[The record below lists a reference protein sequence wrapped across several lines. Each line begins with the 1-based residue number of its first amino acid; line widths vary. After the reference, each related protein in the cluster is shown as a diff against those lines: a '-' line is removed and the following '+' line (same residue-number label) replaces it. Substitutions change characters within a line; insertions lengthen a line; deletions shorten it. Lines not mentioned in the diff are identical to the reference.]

1 MDWSAGVLACIRPAR
16 FSQPRR
22 LRSSQMLQLAQSS
35 GSDYNASL
43 SNDLKL
49 VAQSR
54 RRRIAKAQVNN
65 LLYIRV
71 GEESSKLANEQFDV
85 TVIGSGPGGYVAA
98 VRAGQL
104 GLKVAIV
111 EKDKRLG
118 GTCTLRGC
126 IPTKQLLMSAHIYEQ
141 MQHAADFGV
150 QASGIQLAFADVQ
163 KRKDKVVMKNSKGI
177 EYLMKKNKATVFKGT
192 GKLSLPGKV
201 EVTDAEGNKQT
212 IQTKNIIIATGS
224 VVRPIPGFE
233 TDGVHV
239 VNSDHILE
247 LKDVPKS
254 LIVMG
259 SGAVGVEFASVY
271 SRFGAETTI
280 VELLPRLVP
289 LEDEEVSKELE
300 RSFRKR
306 GIKSQVDTKLEKL
319 EKTETGVRV
328 TGKTGK
334 GEAVTLEAEMLLV
347 AVGRM
352 PYTQGL
358 GLEGTKIKVD
368 RGFIAVDEYQQTA
381 EKGVYAIGDVVPTPL
396 LAHLASKEGI
406 VAVEHMAGKK
416 DVRPINLRLVPNCT
430 YCDPEV
436 ASVGLTEAKAKE
448 LGYDVKVGKFPFSA
462 SGKAR
467 IIGEEEGFVK
477 IVAEKKYDEVLGV
490 HIIGPHA
497 TELIAEACVAMQLET
512 TADELGRT
520 MHAHPTVSEAV
531 MEAAEGV
538 HDMAVHI

>member
-1 MDWSAGVLACIRPAR
+1 M
-16 FSQPRR
+16 
-22 LRSSQMLQLAQSS
+22 
-35 GSDYNASL
+35 
-43 SNDLKL
+43 
-49 VAQSR
+49 
-54 RRRIAKAQVNN
+54 
-65 LLYIRV
+65 
-71 GEESSKLANEQFDV
+71 

-98 VRAGQL
+98 IRAAQL
-104 GLKVAIV
+104 GLKTAIV

-126 IPTKQLLMSAHIYEQ
+126 IPTKQLLMSAHVYEQ

-177 EYLMKKNKATVFKGT
+177 EYLMKKNKITAFSGT
-192 GKLSLPGKV
+192 GRLALPGKV
-201 EVTDAEGNKQT
+201 EVTSADGKKDT
-212 IQTKNIIIATGS
+212 INTKSMIIATGS
-224 VVRPIPGFE
+224 VVRPIAGFE
-233 TDGVHV
+233 TDGERV

-247 LKDVPKS
+247 LKEIPKS

-259 SGAVGVEFASVY
+259 CGAVGVEFASIY
-271 SRFGAETTI
+271 SRFGADTTA

-289 LEDEEVSKELE
+289 LEDEEISKELE

-306 GIKSQVDTKLEKL
+306 GIKSQVDTKLDKL
-319 EKTETGVRV
+319 EKTDKGVTV
-328 TGKTGK
+328 SGKTSK
-334 GEAVTLEAEMLLV
+334 GEPVKLQAEMLLV

-352 PYTQGL
+352 PYTEGL
-358 GLEGTKIKVD
+358 GIEGTKITVEN
-368 RGFIAVDEYQQTA
+368 GFIKVDEYQQTGEA
-381 EKGVYAIGDVVPTPL
+381 HVYAIGDVVPTPL

-406 VAVEHMAGKK
+406 VAVEHIAGHK

-436 ASVGLTEAKAKE
+436 ASVGLTETKARE
-448 LGYDVKVGKFPFSA
+448 AGYDVKVGKFPFSA

-467 IIGEEEGFVK
+467 ILGEEEGFVK
-477 IVAEKKYDEVLGV
+477 IVSESKYDEILGV

-497 TELIAEACVAMQLET
+497 TELIAEACVAMQLES
-512 TADELGRT
+512 TAEELGRT

-531 MEAAEGV
+531 MEAAENVQGL
-538 HDMAVHI
+538 AIHI

>member
-1 MDWSAGVLACIRPAR
+1 M
-16 FSQPRR
+16 
-22 LRSSQMLQLAQSS
+22 
-35 GSDYNASL
+35 
-43 SNDLKL
+43 
-49 VAQSR
+49 
-54 RRRIAKAQVNN
+54 
-65 LLYIRV
+65 
-71 GEESSKLANEQFDV
+71 ANEQFDV
-85 TVIGSGPGGYVAA
+85 TIIGSGPGGYVAA
-98 VRAGQL
+98 IRAGQL
-104 GLKVAIV
+104 GLKAAIV
-111 EKDKRLG
+111 EKDTRLG

-126 IPTKQLLMSAHIYEQ
+126 IPTKQMLMSAHIFEQ
-141 MQHAADFGV
+141 MKHAADFGV

-163 KRKDKVVMKNSKGI
+163 KRKEKVVLKNSKGI
-177 EYLMKKNKATVFKGT
+177 EYLMKKNKVTVIKGT
-192 GKLSLPGKV
+192 GKLALPGRV
-201 EVTDAEGNKQT
+201 EVTDAEGKKQT
-212 IQTKNIIIATGS
+212 IQTKNIVIATGS

-233 TDGVHV
+233 TDGKQV

-259 SGAVGVEFASVY
+259 CGAVGVEFASVY
-271 SRFGAETTI
+271 SRFGADTTI
-280 VELLPRLVP
+280 VELLPQIVP

-306 GIKSQVDTKLEKL
+306 GIKSLVGTKLEKM
-319 EKTETGVRV
+319 EKTPTSVKVR
-328 TGKTGK
+328 GKSAK
-334 GEAVTLEAEMLLV
+334 GEDVTLEAEMLLV

-368 RGFIAVDEYQQTA
+368 RGFIHVDEYQQTA

-406 VAVEHMAGKK
+406 VAVEHMAGRK

-430 YCDPEV
+430 YCDPEIG
-436 ASVGLTEAKAKE
+436 SVGLTEAKAKE
-448 LGYDVKVGKFPFSA
+448 QGYEVNIGRFPFSA

-477 IVAEKKYDEVLGV
+477 IVADKKYDEILGV

-497 TELIAEACVAMQLET
+497 TELIAEACVAMQLES
-512 TADELGRT
+512 TAEELGRT

-538 HDMAVHI
+538 HGLAVHI

>member
-1 MDWSAGVLACIRPAR
+1 MST
-16 FSQPRR
+16 
-22 LRSSQMLQLAQSS
+22 
-35 GSDYNASL
+35 
-43 SNDLKL
+43 
-49 VAQSR
+49 
-54 RRRIAKAQVNN
+54 
-65 LLYIRV
+65 
-71 GEESSKLANEQFDV
+71 EQFDV
-85 TVIGSGPGGYVAA
+85 TIIGSGPGGYVAA
-98 VRAGQL
+98 IRAAQL
-104 GLKVAIV
+104 GLKTAIV

-126 IPTKQLLMSAHIYEQ
+126 IPTKQLLMSAHVYEQ

-150 QASGIQLAFADVQ
+150 EASGIQLAFANVQ
-163 KRKDKVVMKNSKGI
+163 KRKEKVVMKSSKGI
-177 EYLMKKNKATVFKGT
+177 EYLMKKNKITTFSGT
-192 GKLSLPGKV
+192 GKLALSGKV
-201 EVTDAEGNKQT
+201 EVTTAEGKKET
-212 IQTKNIIIATGS
+212 INTKNIVIATGS

-254 LIVMG
+254 LIVLG
-259 SGAVGVEFASVY
+259 AGAVGVEFASVY
-271 SRFGAETTI
+271 SRFGADTTI
-280 VELLPRLVP
+280 VELMPRLVP

-300 RSFRKR
+300 KSFRKR

-319 EKTETGVRV
+319 EKTADGVIV
-328 TGKTGK
+328 SGKTSK
-334 GEAVTLEAEMLLV
+334 GEPVRLEAQMLLV

-352 PYTQGL
+352 PYTEGL
-358 GLEGTKIKVD
+358 GLEGTKVKVEK
-368 RGFIAVDEYQQTA
+368 GFIQIDEFQQTG

-406 VAVEHMAGKK
+406 VAVEHIAGQK

-448 LGYDVKVGKFPFSA
+448 MGYDVKLGKFPFSA

-467 IIGEEEGFVK
+467 ILGEEEGFVK
-477 IVAEKKYDEVLGV
+477 IVSESKYDEILGV

-497 TELIAEACVAMQLET
+497 TELIAEACVAMQLES

-520 MHAHPTVSEAV
+520 MHAHPTVSEAI

-538 HDMAVHI
+538 HGLTIHI

>member
-1 MDWSAGVLACIRPAR
+1 M
-16 FSQPRR
+16 
-22 LRSSQMLQLAQSS
+22 
-35 GSDYNASL
+35 
-43 SNDLKL
+43 
-49 VAQSR
+49 
-54 RRRIAKAQVNN
+54 
-65 LLYIRV
+65 
-71 GEESSKLANEQFDV
+71 ANEQFDI
-85 TVIGSGPGGYVAA
+85 TIIGSGPGGYVAA
-98 VRAGQL
+98 IRAGQL
-104 GLKVAIV
+104 GLKVAMI
-111 EKDKRLG
+111 EKDTRLG

-126 IPTKQLLMSAHIYEQ
+126 IPTKQMLMSAHVYEQ

-150 QASGIQLAFADVQ
+150 QVSGIQLAFEDVQ
-163 KRKDKVVMKNSKGI
+163 KRKNKVVLKNTKGI
-177 EYLMKKNKATVFKGT
+177 EYLMKKNKVTVFKGT
-192 GKLSLPGKV
+192 GKLALPGKV
-201 EVTDAEGNKQT
+201 EVTSADGAKQT
-212 IQTKNIIIATGS
+212 IASKSIIIATGS

-233 TDGVHV
+233 TDGAHV

-247 LKDVPKS
+247 LKEIPKS

-259 SGAVGVEFASVY
+259 AGAVGCEFASVY

-280 VELLPRLVP
+280 VELMPRLVP

-300 RSFRKR
+300 KSFRKR

-328 TGKTGK
+328 TGKTSK
-334 GEAVTLEAEMLLV
+334 GEAVSLEAEMLLV

-352 PYTQGL
+352 PYTEGL
-358 GLEGTKIKVD
+358 GLEGTKINLE
-368 RGFIAVDEYQQTA
+368 RGFISVDEFQQTG
-381 EKGVYAIGDVVPTPL
+381 EKGVYAIGDIVPTPQ

-406 VAVEHMAGKK
+406 VAVEHLAGDKG
-416 DVRPINLRLVPNCT
+416 VRPINLRLVPNCT

-448 LGYDVKVGKFPFSA
+448 QGYDVKVGKFPFSA

-467 IIGEEEGFVK
+467 ILGEEEGFVK
-477 IVAEKKYDEVLGV
+477 IVAEKKYDEILGV

-497 TELIAEACVAMQLET
+497 TELIAEACVAMQLES
-512 TADELGRT
+512 TAEELGRT

-538 HDMAVHI
+538 HDLAVHI

>member
-1 MDWSAGVLACIRPAR
+1 M
-16 FSQPRR
+16 
-22 LRSSQMLQLAQSS
+22 
-35 GSDYNASL
+35 
-43 SNDLKL
+43 
-49 VAQSR
+49 
-54 RRRIAKAQVNN
+54 
-65 LLYIRV
+65 
-71 GEESSKLANEQFDV
+71 ANEQFDV

-98 VRAGQL
+98 IRAAQL
-104 GLKVAIV
+104 GLKAAIV

-126 IPTKQLLMSAHIYEQ
+126 IPTKQLLMSAHVYEQ
-141 MQHAADFGV
+141 MQHAAEFGV
-150 QASGIQLAFADVQ
+150 QASAIQLAFADVQ

-177 EYLMKKNKATVFKGT
+177 EFLMKKNSITRFSGT
-192 GKLSLPGKV
+192 GRLALPGKV
-201 EVTDAEGNKQT
+201 EVTGEDGKKQT
-212 IQTKNIIIATGS
+212 IATKNIIIATGS

-233 TDGVHV
+233 SDGERV

-259 SGAVGVEFASVY
+259 AGAVGVEFASVY

-289 LEDEEVSKELE
+289 LEDEEVSKDLE

-306 GIKSQVDTKLEKL
+306 GLKSQVDTKLDKM
-319 EKTETGVRV
+319 EKTGKSIVV
-328 TGKTGK
+328 GGKTSK
-334 GEAVTLEAEMLLV
+334 GEAVKLEAEMLLV

-352 PYTQGL
+352 PYTEGL
-358 GLEGTKIKVD
+358 GLEGTKIKVE
-368 RGFIAVDEYQQTA
+368 RGFIQVDEYQQTG

-406 VAVEHMAGKK
+406 VAVEHMAGQK

-436 ASVGLTEAKAKE
+436 ASVGLTEAKARE
-448 LGYDVKVGKFPFSA
+448 QGYDVKVGKFPFSA

-467 IIGEEEGFVK
+467 ILGEEEGFVK
-477 IVAEKKYDEVLGV
+477 VVSEKKYDEILGV

-497 TELIAEACVAMQLET
+497 TELIAECCVAMQLES
-512 TADELGRT
+512 TAEELGRT

-538 HDMAVHI
+538 HGLAIHI

>member
-1 MDWSAGVLACIRPAR
+1 MPALPALQAC
-16 FSQPRR
+16 R
-22 LRSSQMLQLAQSS
+22 LR
-35 GSDYNASL
+35 
-43 SNDLKL
+43 
-49 VAQSR
+49 
-54 RRRIAKAQVNN
+54 IA
-65 LLYIRV
+65 R
-71 GEESSKLANEQFDV
+71 EELEKLANEQFDV
-85 TVIGSGPGGYVAA
+85 TIIGSGPGGYVAA
-98 VRAGQL
+98 IRAGQL
-104 GLKVAIV
+104 GLRAAMV
-111 EKDKRLG
+111 EKDTRLG

-126 IPTKQLLMSAHIYEQ
+126 IPTKQMLMSAHVYEQ

-150 QASGIQLAFADVQ
+150 QATGIQLAFADVQ
-163 KRKDKVVMKNSKGI
+163 KRKDKVVLKNTKGI
-177 EYLMKKNKATVFKGT
+177 EYLMKKNKVTVFKGT
-192 GKLSLPGKV
+192 GKLALPGKV
-201 EVTDAEGNKQT
+201 EVTGADGKKQT
-212 IQTKNIIIATGS
+212 IETKNIIIATGS

-259 SGAVGVEFASVY
+259 AGAVGCEFASVY
-271 SRFGAETTI
+271 SRFGSETTI
-280 VELLPRLVP
+280 VELMPRLVP

-300 RSFRKR
+300 KSFRKR

-328 TGKTGK
+328 TGKTSK
-334 GEAVTLEAEMLLV
+334 GEAVSLEAEMLLV

-352 PYTQGL
+352 PFTTGL
-358 GLEGTKIKVD
+358 GLEGTKIKLEK
-368 RGFIAVDEYQQTA
+368 GFVQVDEFQQTA
-381 EKGVYAIGDVVPTPL
+381 EKHVYAIGDVVPTPL

-406 VAVEHMAGKK
+406 VAVEHLAGKK

-448 LGYDVKVGKFPFSA
+448 QGYDVKVGKFPMSA

-467 IIGEEEGFVK
+467 ILGEEEGFVK
-477 IVAEKKYDEVLGV
+477 VISEGKYDEILGV

-497 TELIAEACVAMQLET
+497 TELIAEACVAMQLES
-512 TADELGRT
+512 TAEELGRT
-520 MHAHPTVSEAV
+520 MHAHPTVSETV

-538 HDMAVHI
+538 HGLAVHI